1 MCKLL
6 HIYYIEKEVIEMDVS
21 TVTTL
26 ISTLGFPIA
35 ACVALFWY
43 MIKQDEHHKEE
54 TEKLRESIDGNTM
67 ILTKL
72 YERLGSGGHNG

>member
-1 MCKLL
+1 
-6 HIYYIEKEVIEMDVS
+6 MDGS
-21 TVTTL
+21 TATTITTL